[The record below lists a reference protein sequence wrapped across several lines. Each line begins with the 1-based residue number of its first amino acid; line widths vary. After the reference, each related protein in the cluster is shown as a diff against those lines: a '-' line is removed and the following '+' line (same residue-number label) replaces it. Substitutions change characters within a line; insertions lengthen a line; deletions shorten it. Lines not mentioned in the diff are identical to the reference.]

1 MRAIRA
7 LAPARAQFA
16 PTGARLRVLVA
27 ALSPNPPAR
36 AGISGADAADPGVVF
51 SAPRS
56 RTDGYA
62 RFGARRLL
70 RLGTPRI
77 PSCGARPVDPGLRSS
92 RPTSQSASF
101 ARRIRAYRSLCLGHA
116 HRGRVSGSD
125 RLATHPGP
133 RIPAGYRGG

>member
-36 AGISGADAADPGVVF
+36 AGISGADAADPGVVS

-56 RTDGYA
+56 RTNGYA

-77 PSCGARPVDPGLRSS
+77 PICGARPVDPGSGGRLLR
-92 RPTSQSASF
+92 PPGLAQSLDHASVGQGS
-101 ARRIRAYRSLCLGHA
+101 AQLIGQDGHQSEVVPGVLVETELG
-116 HRGRVSGSD
+116 
-125 RLATHPGP
+125 
-133 RIPAGYRGG
+133 